1 MLAKN
6 WAAGDAMSWLSVR
19 SKVYFML
26 CAVTT
31 PLAGGEK
38 AKSFRIWNVYVSPS
52 CEIAGI
58 AAAISG
64 RSREPSGACA
74 SG

>member
-1 MLAKN
+1 
-6 WAAGDAMSWLSVR
+6 
-19 SKVYFML
+19 ML

-64 RSREPSGACA
+64 RSRDALVLVHARLGS
-74 SG
+74 